1 MIPLKFIKFDELSST
16 NDYLRRKLDIEEY
29 DVIIAKKRKNEMERK
44 DSIYIS
50 GEGAALFSFAVEYR
64 KEILDRMTIFS
75 SYIVYRVLEKFLK
88 DNEEENLKFKW
99 PNNIYYKDKKICSIV
114 CEKIRDYILI
124 GIEININ
131 NTVFDSLK
139 DEAVSLYE
147 ITGTNEDVDN
157 IIKETV
163 TLFEEKMRT
172 FNKEWEK
179 TIKLMNNIS
188 YLNGKMIKI
197 KSNGNFE
204 DKMYKVSRI
213 ERNGKISIL
222 GKGDMDEKEFESL
235 EFKIITK

>member
-1 MIPLKFIKFDELSST
+1 M
-16 NDYLRRKLDIEEY
+16 
-29 DVIIAKKRKNEMERK
+29 
-44 DSIYIS
+44 
-50 GEGAALFSFAVEYR
+50 
-64 KEILDRMTIFS
+64 
-75 SYIVYRVLEKFLK
+75 
-88 DNEEENLKFKW
+88 
-99 PNNIYYKDKKICSIV
+99 